1 MCTVAITD
9 PVLIAGAGPAGLFA
23 ACELLRH
30 GVRPRILERRE
41 APHHEAR
48 GTVLQPAVLEVLGR
62 AGLLD
67 AFLRHGVH
75 IRHAQLLGPG
85 LQELA
90 RDDFGG
96 TGSAFDFQ
104 CGLPQWR
111 TESIFREHLAA
122 QGVAVEFGTEVMAI
136 EEAPAGLQVMV
147 QRGRRTETINAAYV
161 LGTGG
166 GHDVTRHSMHQHLDG
181 ETYAPSYFVADVKVT
196 LAPPAECGRV
206 IVGAGGFVLFS
217 PLPEDRWL
225 IFVNC
230 TEDTPDACP
239 PEQGLATLVDQR
251 VGEVVGLHDL
261 RWVSHFRMHRR
272 MAERLSDG
280 RRFLLGD
287 AGHLSSPMGGE
298 GLNAALMDGADI
310 GWKLGLVARG
320 KAKKSLLQSYAL
332 ERGLADRH
340 VLDVSD
346 ETHLLVAAL
355 TAMCAEAGAPTVP
368 QLDAAQR
375 LAALR
380 KRFMLDVSYAGSPIV
395 GEAGEPGGGPSAGQR
410 FPGRQR
416 IDGASHHLVMFGE
429 SSGLDDFA
437 ARWRGHVSV
446 VDGPGAGFDAGTCG
460 VPEGGAIL
468 VRPDGFIGFRADP
481 VDEANLA
488 ALHAHLESYLIA
500 WS

>member
-1 MCTVAITD
+1 MTD

-30 GVRPRILERRE
+30 GVRPCLVERRE

-62 AGLLD
+62 AGVLD
-67 AFLRHGVH
+67 PFLRDGVH
-75 IRHAQLLGPG
+75 VRHAQLLGPG
-85 LQELA
+85 LRELA

-96 TGSAFDFQ
+96 TGCAYDFQ
-104 CGLPQWR
+104 CCQPQWL
-111 TESIFREHLAA
+111 TESIFRAHLAA
-122 QGVAVEFGTEVMAI
+122 QGVGVEFGTEVTAI
-136 EEAPAGLQVMV
+136 EDAPDGLRVTM
-147 QRGRRTETINAAYV
+147 QRNGRTETIDTGYV

-166 GHDVTRHSMHQHLDG
+166 GHDVTRHSMHQHLGG
-181 ETYAPSYFVADVKVT
+181 ETYAHSYFVADVRVT
-196 LAPPAECGRV
+196 LAPPGDHGRV
-206 IVGAGGFVLFS
+206 IVGPGGFVLFS

-230 TEDTPDACP
+230 DEDDPTERPD
-239 PEQGLATLVDQR
+239 ERTLAALVDAR
-251 VGEVVGLHDL
+251 IGEIAGLHDL

-272 MAERLSDG
+272 MADRLSDG

-298 GLNAALMDGADI
+298 GLNAALMDAADI
-310 GWKLGLVARG
+310 GWKLALVARG
-320 KAKKSLLQSYAL
+320 KAKPSLLGSYAI

-346 ETHLLVAAL
+346 ETHRLVMKLIAI
-355 TAMCAEAGAPTVP
+355 CEEAGAPTIP
-368 QLDAAQR
+368 QRDTAQR

-380 KRFMLDVSYAGSPIV
+380 KRFMLDVSYAGSPLV
-395 GEAGEPGGGPSAGQR
+395 GEAGESGGVLAAGER

-416 IDGASHHLVMFGE
+416 IGGESHHLIVFGG
-429 SSGLDDFA
+429 SSGLADFS
-437 ARWRGHVSV
+437 ARWGDHVSV
-446 VDGPGAGFDAGTCG
+446 VDGAESEFDAVECG

-468 VRPDGFIGFRADP
+468 VRPDGFIGFRAAP
-481 VDEANLA
+481 MHEPNVA
-488 ALHAHLESYLIA
+488 ALHAHLETYLIA
-500 WS
+500 RS